1 MAHMRLFL
9 LSSSPP
15 PPSRKT
21 RLCSPTF
28 KFGHVAE
35 NGTLQ
40 NWALENKVKIEKRK
54 KKKKTIK
61 NIYFSSVFLK
71 FISWFFRLYC
81 LPRHWVVSFLR
92 KFIKWFFFFFH
103 LYLFLL
109 PFFYLL
115 YPFLIKK
122 SRKRWNEN
130 NKTGKKKR
138 EKRFVWG
145 NEFLNC

>member
-9 LSSSPP
+9 LSSPFK
-15 PPSRKT
+15 KT
-21 RLCSPTF
+21 PLRSPTF

-40 NWALENKVKIEKRK
+40 NWALENKVKIEKK
-54 KKKKTIK
+54 KDEEENDKKYIFLFRFSKVHQLIFP
-61 NIYFSSVFLK
+61 IILPAPSLSSVIFK
-71 FISWFFRLYC
+71 KVHKMIFF
-81 LPRHWVVSFLR
+81 S
-92 KFIKWFFFFFH
+92 FFH

-109 PFFYLL
+109 SFFDLL